1 MTFVDLFS
9 KFYPFYV
16 IIFIGY
22 FAGRYLNTDRTSIAK
37 LLFNIIVPIIFVDF
51 ALKLKLNASYFILP
65 VLLFGISILMNLL
78 YYRVSKSIWPSD
90 SKANVIGFSAGTGN
104 TGYFGLPV
112 AIALFDAETVAIYML
127 MNIGLSFYDYTL
139 GAFTIARGKMD
150 RKSALMSVAK
160 LPMLYA
166 FLFGIMLNYLSI
178 SVPDGFFEI
187 AGFARGCYVFLG
199 MMLIGLALANI
210 KAYTFDKKFIAVMLS
225 AKYLS
230 YPAFG
235 ILFVMI
241 DKLFFNM
248 FSDSIHLAFMLI
260 TIVPPAANTVVFAS
274 IHHAHPEEAASAVL
288 IGTLLSAVYMPLV
301 IGLMF

>member
-1 MTFVDLFS
+1 MNFIDLIQKFS
-9 KFYPFYV
+9 PFYV
-16 IIFIGY
+16 IIFIG
-22 FAGRYLNTDRTSIAK
+22 FLAGRYISIDRTSTAR
-37 LLFNIIVPIIFVDF
+37 LLFDIIVPIIFFDF
-51 ALKLKLNASYFILP
+51 ALKLKLMPKYFILP
-65 VLLFGISILMNLL
+65 VILLGLSVVMNVL
-78 YYRVSKSIWPSD
+78 YYRLSKSIWPSEA
-90 SKANVIGFSAGTGN
+90 KANVIAFAAGTGN

-112 AIALFDAETVAIYML
+112 ALALFDTDTVAIYML

-139 GAFTIARGKMD
+139 GAFTMARGKMD
-150 RKSALMSVAK
+150 RKTALKSVMK

-166 FLFGIMLNYLSI
+166 FLIGILLNSLGIGMPEGFYEI
-178 SVPDGFFEI
+178 SHH
-187 AGFARGCYVFLG
+187 ATGCYVFLG

-210 KAYTFDKKFIAVMLS
+210 KGYAFDKKFIAVMLS

-230 YPAFG
+230 FPAFG
-235 ILFVMI
+235 ILFIVI
-241 DKLFFNM
+241 DNLFFNM

-288 IGTLLSAVYMPLV
+288 IGTLLSAIYMPLV

>member
-1 MTFVDLFS
+1 MTFLDLLS
-9 KFYPFYV
+9 KFYPFY
-16 IIFIGY
+16 IIIVIGY
-22 FAGRYLNTDRTSIAK
+22 FAGRFLDSDRTTIAK

-51 ALKLKLNASYFILP
+51 ALKLKLNANHFILP
-65 VLLFGISILMNLL
+65 FLLFLISIVMNVL
-78 YYRVSKSIWPSD
+78 YYRFSKSIWPSEA
-90 SKANVIGFSAGTGN
+90 KANVIGFSAGTGN

-112 AIALFDAETVAIYML
+112 AIALFDSETVAIYML

-150 RKSALMSVAK
+150 KKTALISVVK

-166 FLFGIMLNYLSI
+166 FVLGLLLNYI
-178 SVPDGFFEI
+178 SFPVPEGFFEI
-187 AGFARGCYVFLG
+187 AGVARGCYVFLG

-235 ILFVMI
+235 ILFIAV
-241 DKLFFNM
+241 DNLFFHAY
-248 FSDSIHLAFMLI
+248 SDNIHLAFMLI

-288 IGTLLSAVYMPLV
+288 IGTLLSAIYMPLV